1 MYMFR
6 LTGIRIFLAPV
17 AGYALAITWALVPD
31 PARAQSSNAS
41 AHQQSIGDKVKE
53 DAAKV
58 GATARQAAHRTAEAA
73 KTVAHRTAEAAKTA
87 GHEVA
92 AAAKRGKE
100 AAKAAVHGK
109 KSEPSS
115 P

>member
-1 MYMFR
+1 MSR

-31 PARAQSSNAS
+31 PVRAQSSHES
-41 AHQQSIGDKVKE
+41 AHQRTIGDKVKE

-58 GATARQAAHRTAEAA
+58 GAAARQAAHRTAEAA

-92 AAAKRGKE
+92 AVAKRGTA
-100 AAKAAVHGK
+100 AAKAAVRGQ